1 MISRRA
7 FLSLPA
13 LLLPATAFAA
23 PGAARF
29 RVLREGREIGTH
41 QVRLSGNAAKLSVQ
55 SEIALQ
61 VKLAGF
67 TVFRLRHDIAEE
79 WANDRLQRLTSRHDR
94 NGTVTEARVV
104 AEGGALLAEGPEG
117 AQRLP
122 ANAAPLTW
130 WNGGNFSRPLIR
142 PVNCTLIQGAA
153 ARSAVASGGVQFSLN
168 GAVDAVAR
176 YDAEGRWVALSTK
189 GEDGSA
195 VVYELMG

>member
-1 MISRRA
+1 MMLRRA
-7 FLSLPA
+7 FLMLPA
-13 LLLPATAFAA
+13 LLPAAALAA
-23 PGAARF
+23 PGPVRF
-29 RVLREGREIGTH
+29 RVLREGQEIGTH

-55 SEIALQ
+55 TEIALQ

-94 NGTVTEARVV
+94 NGTVTEARAI
-104 AEGGALLAEGPEG
+104 AEGGALVTQGPEG

-130 WNGGNFSRPLIR
+130 WNSANFARPLIR
-142 PVNCTLIQGAA
+142 PLNCTLIPAAA
-153 ARSAVASGGVQFSLN
+153 ARSAVPDGGVQFRLN
-168 GAVDAVAR
+168 GAVEAVAR
-176 YDAEGRWVALSTK
+176 YDAAGRWVALSTK

-195 VVYELMG
+195 VVYELIG

>member
-1 MISRRA
+1 MLRRA
-7 FLSLPA
+7 FLALPA
-13 LLLPATAFAA
+13 LLPMAALAA
-23 PGAARF
+23 PGAVRF

-55 SEIALQ
+55 TEIALH

-104 AEGGALLAEGPEG
+104 AEGNALVAEGPEG
-117 AQRLP
+117 AARLP

-130 WNGGNFSRPLIR
+130 WNGAHFARPLIR
-142 PVNCTLIQGAA
+142 PLTGKLIPAAA
-153 ARSAVASGGVQFSLN
+153 ARSALPGGGVQFTLN
-168 GAVDAVAR
+168 GEVEAVAR
-176 YDAEGRWVALSTK
+176 FDAEGRWVALSTK

-195 VVYELMG
+195 VVYELIG

>member
-1 MISRRA
+1 MMLRRA
-7 FLSLPA
+7 FLALPG
-13 LLLPATAFAA
+13 LLLPAIAFAA
-23 PGAARF
+23 PGAVRF

-79 WANDRLQRLTSRHDR
+79 WAGERLQRLTSRHDR

-104 AEGGALLAEGPEG
+104 AEGNALVAQGPEG
-117 AQRLP
+117 AARLP
-122 ANAAPLTW
+122 PNAAPLTW
-130 WNGGNFSRPLIR
+130 WNGAHFTRPLIR
-142 PVNCTLIQGAA
+142 PLTGKPLSATPS
-153 ARSAVASGGVQFSLN
+153 RSALPGGGVQFTLN
-168 GAVDAVAR
+168 AEVEAVAR
-176 YDAEGRWVALSTK
+176 YDAEGRWVALSTT

>member
-1 MISRRA
+1 
-7 FLSLPA
+7 
-13 LLLPATAFAA
+13 
-23 PGAARF
+23 
-29 RVLREGREIGTH
+29 
-41 QVRLSGNAAKLSVQ
+41 VQ
-55 SEIALQ
+55 SDIALQ

-67 TVFRLRHDIAEE
+67 TVFRLRHEIVEE

-94 NGTVTEARVV
+94 NGTVTEARVAV
-104 AEGGALLAEGPEG
+104 EGGALVAQGPEG
-117 AQRLP
+117 TQRLP

-142 PVNCTLIQGAA
+142 PLTCTLIPGAA
-153 ARSAVASGGVQFSLN
+153 TRSAVPSGGVQFSLN

-176 YDAEGRWVALSTK
+176 YDAEGRWVALTTK

>member
-7 FLSLPA
+7 CLVLPG
-13 LLLPATAFAA
+13 LLLPVAAVAA
-23 PGAARF
+23 PGPVRF

-104 AEGGALLAEGPEG
+104 AEGGALVAQGPEG
-117 AQRLP
+117 EARLP

-130 WNGGNFSRPLIR
+130 WNGAHFARPLIR
-142 PVNCTLIQGAA
+142 PLTGKLIPAAA
-153 ARSAVASGGVQFSLN
+153 ARSALPGGGVQFTLN
-168 GAVDAVAR
+168 GAVEAVAR
-176 YDAEGRWVALSTK
+176 YDAAGRWVALATK

-195 VVYELMG
+195 VVYELIA

>member
-1 MISRRA
+1 MMLRRA
-7 FLSLPA
+7 FLALPA
-13 LLLPATAFAA
+13 LLLPAAAFAA

-29 RVLREGREIGTH
+29 RVLREGKEIGTH
-41 QVRLSGNAAKLSVQ
+41 QVRLSGNAQRLTVQ
-55 SEIALQ
+55 SDIALQ

-67 TVFRLRHDIAEE
+67 TVFRLRHEIAEE

-94 NGTVTEARVV
+94 NGTVTEARVAV
-104 AEGGALLAEGPEG
+104 EGGALVAQGPEG
-117 AQRLP
+117 TQRLP

-142 PVNCTLIQGAA
+142 PVTCTLIQGAA
-153 ARSAVASGGVQFSLN
+153 ARSAVPSGGMQFSLN

>member
-7 FLSLPA
+7 CLLLPG
-13 LLLPATAFAA
+13 LLLPAIALAA
-23 PGAARF
+23 PGPVRF

-41 QVRLSGNAAKLSVQ
+41 QVRLSGNAAKLTVQ

-67 TVFRLRHDIAEE
+67 TVFRLRHEITEE

-104 AEGGALLAEGPEG
+104 AEGNALVAEGPEG
-117 AQRLP
+117 AARLP

-130 WNGGNFSRPLIR
+130 WNGAHFTRPLIR
-142 PVNCTLIQGAA
+142 PLTGKLIPGAA
-153 ARSAVASGGVQFSLN
+153 ARSALPGGGVQFTLN
-168 GAVDAVAR
+168 GEVEAVAR
-176 YDAEGRWVALSTK
+176 FDAEGRWVGFSTK

>member
-7 FLSLPA
+7 CLVLPG
-13 LLLPATAFAA
+13 LLLPVAAVAA
-23 PGAARF
+23 PGPVRF

-104 AEGGALLAEGPEG
+104 AEGGALVAQGPEG
-117 AQRLP
+117 EARLP

-130 WNGGNFSRPLIR
+130 WNGAHFARPLIR
-142 PVNCTLIQGAA
+142 PLTGKPLAA
-153 ARSAVASGGVQFSLN
+153 TPIRSAAPSGGVQFTLN
-168 GAVDAVAR
+168 AEVESIAR
-176 YDAEGRWVALSTK
+176 YDAEGRWVGFSTK

-195 VVYELMG
+195 ITYELIG

>member
-1 MISRRA
+1 MLRRA
-7 FLSLPA
+7 LLALPGI
-13 LLLPATAFAA
+13 LLPAAAFAA
-23 PGAARF
+23 PGPVRF

-55 SEIALQ
+55 TEIALH

-94 NGTVTEARVV
+94 NGTVTEARVM
-104 AEGGALLAEGPEG
+104 AEGGALMSEGPEG
-117 AQRLP
+117 AARLP

-130 WNGGNFSRPLIR
+130 WNGAHFARPLIR
-142 PVNCTLIQGAA
+142 PLTCTLIPGAA
-153 ARSAVASGGVQFSLN
+153 ARSAVPNGGVQFTLN
-168 GAVDAVAR
+168 GAVEAVAR
-176 YDAEGRWVALSTK
+176 YDAAGRWVALATK

-195 VVYELMG
+195 VTYELIG

>member
-1 MISRRA
+1 MLRRA
-7 FLSLPA
+7 FLLLPA
-13 LLLPATAFAA
+13 LLPMAALAA
-23 PGAARF
+23 PGAVRF

-55 SEIALQ
+55 TEIALH

-104 AEGGALLAEGPEG
+104 AEGGALMAEGPEG
-117 AQRLP
+117 AARLP

-130 WNGGNFSRPLIR
+130 WNGAHFARPLIR
-142 PVNCTLIQGAA
+142 PLTGKLIPAAA
-153 ARSAVASGGVQFSLN
+153 ARSALPGGGVQFTLN
-168 GAVDAVAR
+168 GAVEAVAR
-176 YDAEGRWVALSTK
+176 YDAAGRWVALATK

-195 VVYELMG
+195 VVYELIA

>member
-1 MISRRA
+1 MMLRRA
-7 FLSLPA
+7 FLALPGV
-13 LLLPATAFAA
+13 LLPAAAFAA
-23 PGAARF
+23 PGPVRF

-41 QVRLSGNAAKLSVQ
+41 HVRLSGNAAKLSVQ

-94 NGTVTEARVV
+94 NGTVTEARVM
-104 AEGGALLAEGPEG
+104 AEGGALVAQGPEG
-117 AQRLP
+117 TQRLP

-130 WNGGNFSRPLIR
+130 WNGAHFARPLIR
-142 PVNCTLIQGAA
+142 PLTCKLLPGAA
-153 ARSAVASGGVQFSLN
+153 ARSAVPGGGVQFTLN
-168 GAVDAVAR
+168 GAVEAVAR
-176 YDAEGRWVALSTK
+176 YDAEGRWVALATK

-195 VVYELMG
+195 VTYELIG

>member
-1 MISRRA
+1 MLRRA
-7 FLSLPA
+7 FLALPGI
-13 LLLPATAFAA
+13 LLPAAAFAA
-23 PGAARF
+23 PGPVRF

-104 AEGGALLAEGPEG
+104 AEGNALVAEGPEG
-117 AQRLP
+117 AARLP

-130 WNGGNFSRPLIR
+130 WNGGYFTRPLIR
-142 PVNCTLIQGAA
+142 PLTCKLLPGAA
-153 ARSAVASGGVQFSLN
+153 TRSAAPGGGVQFTLN
-168 GAVDAVAR
+168 GAVEAVAR
-176 YDAEGRWVALSTK
+176 YDAEGRWVALATK

>member
-7 FLSLPA
+7 CLLLPG
-13 LLLPATAFAA
+13 LLLPAIALAA
-23 PGAARF
+23 PGPVRF

-55 SEIALQ
+55 TEIALQ
-61 VKLAGF
+61 VKPASF

-104 AEGGALLAEGPEG
+104 AEGNALVAQGPEG
-117 AQRLP
+117 EARLP
-122 ANAAPLTW
+122 TNAAPLTW
-130 WNGGNFSRPLIR
+130 WNGAHFTRPLIR
-142 PVNCTLIQGAA
+142 PLTCKLIPGAA
-153 ARSAVASGGVQFSLN
+153 ARSALPGGGVQFTLN
-168 GAVDAVAR
+168 GEVDAVAR
-176 YDAEGRWVALSTK
+176 YDAEGRWVALATK

-195 VVYELMG
+195 ITYELIG

>member
-1 MISRRA
+1 MLRRA
-7 FLSLPA
+7 FLLLPA
-13 LLLPATAFAA
+13 LLPMAALAA
-23 PGAARF
+23 PGAVRF

-55 SEIALQ
+55 TEIALH

-104 AEGGALLAEGPEG
+104 AEGGALMAEGPEG
-117 AQRLP
+117 AARLP

-130 WNGGNFSRPLIR
+130 WNGAHFARPLIR
-142 PVNCTLIQGAA
+142 PLTGKLIPAAA
-153 ARSAVASGGVQFSLN
+153 ARSALPGGGVQFTLN
-168 GAVDAVAR
+168 GEVEAVAR
-176 YDAEGRWVALSTK
+176 YDAAGRWVALATK

-195 VVYELMG
+195 VVYELIA

>member
-7 FLSLPA
+7 CLLLPG
-13 LLLPATAFAA
+13 LLLPAIALAA
-23 PGAARF
+23 PGPVRF

-55 SEIALQ
+55 TEIALQ

-104 AEGGALLAEGPEG
+104 AEGNALVAQGPEG
-117 AQRLP
+117 EARLP
-122 ANAAPLTW
+122 TNAAPLTW
-130 WNGGNFSRPLIR
+130 WNGAHFTRPLIR
-142 PVNCTLIQGAA
+142 PLTCKLIPGAA
-153 ARSAVASGGVQFSLN
+153 ARSALPGGGVQFTLN
-168 GAVDAVAR
+168 GEVDAVAR
-176 YDAEGRWVALSTK
+176 YDAEGRWVALATK

-195 VVYELMG
+195 ITYELIG